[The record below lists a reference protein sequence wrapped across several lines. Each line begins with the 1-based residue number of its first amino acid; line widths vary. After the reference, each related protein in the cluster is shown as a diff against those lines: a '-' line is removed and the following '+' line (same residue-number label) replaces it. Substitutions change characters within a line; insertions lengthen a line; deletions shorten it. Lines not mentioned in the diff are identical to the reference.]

1 MRFRHIVHIHV
12 AAFAITLERIDRPE
26 LRERP
31 VVVAPL
37 HSDRALILSASS
49 EARREGVFRGMP
61 LGRAMKFCPELI
73 ALPPNPALTERGSR
87 VLSGLAAQYTPVW
100 EPVRPGHVY
109 LDITGTERLWGRAK
123 DTANRIRR
131 EVKARFS
138 LPGAVGVAGNKMVA
152 GIASRL
158 VPCEGMLDVNH
169 GRESRFMAP
178 LQVDLLPGIG
188 HVRRRI
194 LLEELNITLIRELA
208 ALEVAQLRLLFGREA
223 YILHQRSL
231 GIDPTPVHP
240 PAREPVV
247 SESVT
252 LARDENDDQRLL
264 GILRRLTEKCSLR
277 LRKREARA
285 RRTGLLIRYADQ
297 IEVVRQTRLSPPGF
311 WEFELYP
318 ALETLFFKA
327 CQRRTGIR
335 FMKIWF
341 RDLLPPARQLS
352 LFTIPDASREKD
364 IRLIEALD
372 RVRERHGENTV
383 QYGGTT

>member
-1 MRFRHIVHIHV
+1 
-12 AAFAITLERIDRPE
+12 
-26 LRERP
+26 
-31 VVVAPL
+31 
-37 HSDRALILSASS
+37 
-49 EARREGVFRGMP
+49 
-61 LGRAMKFCPELI
+61 MKFCPELI
-73 ALPPNPALTERGSR
+73 ALPPNPPLTERGSR

-158 VPCEGMLDVNH
+158 VPCEGMLDVDH

-194 LLEELNITLIRELA
+194 LMEELNITLVRELA
-208 ALEVAQLRLLFGREA
+208 ALEVTYLRLLFGREA
-223 YILHQRSL
+223 YTLHQRAL
-231 GIDPTPVHP
+231 GIDPTPVHS

-247 SESVT
+247 SEAVT

-277 LRKREARA
+277 LRKREARG
-285 RRTGLLIRYADQ
+285 RRAGLLIRYADQ
-297 IEVVRQTRLSPPGF
+297 MEVVRQTRLSPPGS

-335 FMKIWF
+335 FMKVWF
-341 RDLLPPARQLS
+341 RDLLPPSGQLS
-352 LFTIPDASREKD
+352 LFTPGPTASRGKN
-364 IRLIEALD
+364 IRLSQALD
-372 RVRERHGENTV
+372 RVRERHGENAV
-383 QYGGTT
+383 KYGEALGLTP